1 LPGKYPVSWQTQYA
15 DNGNINTTTLAGNF
29 AYLTGKR
36 TGKMDSSP
44 QIITTSSFTADNKI
58 QEMENDNYKNTFT
71 YGPSGER
78 FKVNHFQRLVNS
90 VE

>member
-1 LPGKYPVSWQTQYA
+1 MNP
-15 DNGNINTTTLAGNF
+15 
-29 AYLTGKR
+29 
-36 TGKMDSSP
+36 SP

-78 FKVNHFQRLVNS
+78 FKVNPAEWYLQFRP
-90 VE
+90 E